1 MADRSLRRSTSVIAG
16 IVGRMQLLETVP
28 QTSPIRHPPS
38 PICNLYLQSAIAIID
53 KRCIAG
59 KIVNFHCIPDEQR
72 WRIAFELKPYDLSKP
87 PAVLIEAAMM
97 RHNS

>member
-1 MADRSLRRSTSVIAG
+1 MR
-16 IVGRMQLLETVP
+16 LLETIP
-28 QTSPIRHPPS
+28 KTSPIRRPPW
-38 PICNLYLQSAIAIID
+38 PICNLYVHSATAIID

-59 KIVNFHCIPDEQR
+59 KIVSFHCIPGEQR
-72 WRIAFELKPYDLSKP
+72 WRIALGLESYDLSKP